1 MSLII
6 AGGTTT
12 LISFIG
18 KDIILKTIN
27 QSCSSII
34 ILLNYLIY
42 DCNNFYEIKQKLELL
57 DINNKISVINLIIE
71 ENIEKYSDKKSINLV
86 FNSIKEILE
95 QLNNELSG
103 LKNKI
108 EDNKQLYFSYFR
120 KINLN
125 TEIKSIENH
134 NNILDKRF
142 DLLIKSIKI

>member
-6 AGGTTT
+6 NNGSST

-18 KDIILKTIN
+18 KDVILQTIN
-27 QSCSSII
+27 KTCSSII
-34 ILLNYLIY
+34 VILNYLIY
-42 DCNNFYEIKQKLELL
+42 DCNNFSEIKQTIELL

-86 FNSIKEILE
+86 FNSIKQILE
-95 QLNNELSG
+95 LLNDELFS

-108 EDNKQLYFSYFR
+108 EGHKKLYFSNFR
-120 KINLN
+120 KINLEN
-125 TEIKSIENH
+125 EMKSINNH

-142 DLLIKSIKI
+142 NLLIKSIKI

>member
-6 AGGTTT
+6 GSGGST

-18 KDIILKTIN
+18 KDVILQTIN
-27 QSCSSII
+27 QTCSSII
-34 ILLNYLIY
+34 VLLNYLIY
-42 DCNNFYEIKQKLELL
+42 DCNNFYEIKQKIELL

-86 FNSIKEILE
+86 FNSIKQILE
-95 QLNNELSG
+95 ELNEELSS

-108 EDNKQLYFSYFR
+108 EDHKQLYFSYFR
-120 KINLN
+120 KLNLQN
-125 TEIKSIENH
+125 EIKSIENH

-142 DLLIKSIKI
+142 ELLIKSVKI